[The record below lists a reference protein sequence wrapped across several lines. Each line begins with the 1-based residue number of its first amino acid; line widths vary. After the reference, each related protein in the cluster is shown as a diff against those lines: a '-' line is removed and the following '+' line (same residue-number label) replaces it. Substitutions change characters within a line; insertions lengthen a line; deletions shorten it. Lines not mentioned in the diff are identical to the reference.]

1 VKSRKGKG
9 RQMDASY
16 EVLGSASD
24 RDSEGT
30 LSGGEDVDEDVN
42 GEEVRER
49 MDGFVTGQLVR
60 TAISAVAFGM
70 SVVGIWGDGA
80 GDLVV
85 IEM

>member
-1 VKSRKGKG
+1 
-9 RQMDASY
+9 MDASF

-30 LSGGEDVDEDVN
+30 LSGNEEVEEDVN
-42 GEEVRER
+42 GEEIRVQV
-49 MDGFVTGQLVR
+49 DGFVTGQLVR
-60 TAISAVAFGM
+60 TAIAGVAFAM

-80 GDLVV
+80 ADLVV